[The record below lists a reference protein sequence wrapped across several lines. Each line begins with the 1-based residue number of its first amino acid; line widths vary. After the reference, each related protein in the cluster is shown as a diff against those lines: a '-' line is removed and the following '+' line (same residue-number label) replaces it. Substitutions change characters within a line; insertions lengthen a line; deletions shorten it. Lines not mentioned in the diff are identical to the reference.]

1 MEFAANIAKKVFRGN
16 FVGGAITTRMVQ
28 LLNYSPAFRD
38 LVRDVFS
45 GSQSYRTLKRRLWSQ
60 LGITIAE
67 FAHSFVDPRRIAM
80 RSAPAGENESSQ

>member
-1 MEFAANIAKKVFRGN
+1 
-16 FVGGAITTRMVQ
+16 VGGAITTRMVQ

-38 LVRDVFS
+38 LVRDIFS

-67 FAHSFVDPRRIAM
+67 FAHSFLDPRRM
-80 RSAPAGENESSQ
+80 QPASPASQNEPSQ